1 MNKKP
6 VSLTKKKTSTSK
18 TLTDVTIK
26 LPKDWAE
33 HLNHLE
39 KTTSKSK
46 NYYIKESLG
55 RYLEDLEDLQ
65 VGSERLKKKNRIY
78 YTSKEVSKKLNL

>member
-6 VSLTKKKTSTSK
+6 GLSNKENISTNKSSI
-18 TLTDVTIK
+18 DVTVR

-33 HLNHLE
+33 HLNYLE

-46 NYYIKESLG
+46 NYYIRESLK

-65 VGSERLKKKNRIY
+65 IGSERLKKKNKVY
-78 YTSKEVSKKLNL
+78 YTSEELDKKLGL